1 MADAKELIISG
12 SPQEQ
17 QRFTECMGH
26 YTIAKQDLQQ
36 RIQRKNG
43 FDDADKM
50 FASYIDEDNWPYKA
64 MMFDPRPYTVIL
76 EKSARLV
83 GRKPK
88 GRLVPRENGDTLGA
102 YVNNELLSFQWDD
115 NSRLGETMLSKWI
128 MMDMNARKYGSSFA
142 ICPWR
147 WEKRDNGEERK
158 VFYDGPDMK
167 VCSSRDVLAN
177 PSYSFIN
184 KWFQYREY
192 VTLEELKK
200 VNDTAK
206 GNPLYK
212 NLAQLRQSLK
222 TQQEAKGDKR
232 ATNYVNQNKSIRG
245 LSDTMGDDVVF
256 PPIEIITEYRPDRWI
271 TFAPKHGVIIR
282 DIPNPYKHGEI
293 PVIHLKYYPLPD
305 DLYGVSE
312 LEPVAKQ
319 IKGINCLFSQYI
331 DNVTIDLY
339 PPLMINPVNVRMHTI
354 EFTPEAKWLMNNPG
368 VDVQRLETSTTAT
381 NNFQSAYTLMVG
393 SLMSALGESSQQ
405 MSGTNPFQDQG
416 RVTAT
421 EIKDTAFTRNV
432 RDNMN
437 QIFLSDAIKKQTMFW
452 HSMNQEF
459 MFKGKTDKV
468 KVVRI
473 VGRDSVN
480 FFNSKGLS
488 DIRPTEEDILQQMSG
503 QSTEP
508 ILEGPVFPVELDS
521 GDVKP
526 KFEPDQLGEGG
537 NLYVEEGDV
546 NGFYDYIPDIESM
559 EAPSNEDVEAK
570 LTAILGTLTNPA
582 VTQMIAAEGKKPK
595 VVDLLV
601 KMFEATKVIKDA
613 DSFFEDLPPQNQGIG
628 GEING
633 QNRTNQG
640 GVNPTEAGIPGQGNS
655 ANQGMAGGAE
665 ALARVQ
671 NPQ

>member
-1 MADAKELIISG
+1 
-12 SPQEQ
+12 
-17 QRFTECMGH
+17 
-26 YTIAKQDLQQ
+26 
-36 RIQRKNG
+36 
-43 FDDADKM
+43 
-50 FASYIDEDNWPYKA
+50 
-64 MMFDPRPYTVIL
+64 
-76 EKSARLV
+76 
-83 GRKPK
+83 
-88 GRLVPRENGDTLGA
+88 
-102 YVNNELLSFQWDD
+102 
-115 NSRLGETMLSKWI
+115 
-128 MMDMNARKYGSSFA
+128 
-142 ICPWR
+142 
-147 WEKRDNGEERK
+147 
-158 VFYDGPDMK
+158 
-167 VCSSRDVLAN
+167 
-177 PSYSFIN
+177 
-184 KWFQYREY
+184 
-192 VTLEELKK
+192 
-200 VNDTAK
+200 
-206 GNPLYK
+206 
-212 NLAQLRQSLK
+212 
-222 TQQEAKGDKR
+222 
-232 ATNYVNQNKSIRG
+232 
-245 LSDTMGDDVVF
+245 
-256 PPIEIITEYRPDRWI
+256 
-271 TFAPKHGVIIR
+271 
-282 DIPNPYKHGEI
+282 
-293 PVIHLKYYPLPD
+293 
-305 DLYGVSE
+305 
-312 LEPVAKQ
+312 
-319 IKGINCLFSQYI
+319 
-331 DNVTIDLY
+331 
-339 PPLMINPVNVRMHTI
+339 
-354 EFTPEAKWLMNNPG
+354 
-368 VDVQRLETSTTAT
+368 
-381 NNFQSAYTLMVG
+381 
-393 SLMSALGESSQQ
+393 
-405 MSGTNPFQDQG
+405 
-416 RVTAT
+416 
-421 EIKDTAFTRNV
+421 
-432 RDNMN
+432 
-437 QIFLSDAIKKQTMFW
+437 MFW

-508 ILEGPVFPVELDS
+508 ILEGPVFPVELDN